1 MKVEHEVFSAFKNS
15 FKTYVLEHYKSIAT
29 ENEIS
34 GLGIFTDSDMSSFII
49 RINTSQHLLER
60 NSKSETEGDRLINK
74 WWMPEWGWES
84 KYDDLEDDLVKQL
97 EIISSN
103 LAFDTFKRKLFS
115 VYCEVLAELSEEK
128 VLENGSEDLILIVQ
142 ESDNFD
148 SKRDKESLS
157 LILNENQW
165 DEYLEFNK
173 HWMGY

>member
-1 MKVEHEVFSAFKNS
+1 MKVEYEAFSAFKSS
-15 FKTYVLEHYKSIAT
+15 FKAYVLECYKSIAV

-34 GLGIFTDSDMSSFII
+34 GLGIFTDADMSSFII
-49 RINTSQHLLER
+49 RINTSQNLVER
-60 NSKSETEGDRLINK
+60 NSESEAESDRLINK

-84 KYDDLEDDLVKQL
+84 EHDELEGDLVKQL
-97 EIISSN
+97 EVISSN
-103 LAFDTFKRKLFS
+103 LEFDTFKTTLFS
-115 VYCEVLAELSEEK
+115 IYCEVLAELSEEK
-128 VLENGSEDLILIVQ
+128 VLENRNDDLILIVQ

-165 DEYLEFNK
+165 NEYLEFNK